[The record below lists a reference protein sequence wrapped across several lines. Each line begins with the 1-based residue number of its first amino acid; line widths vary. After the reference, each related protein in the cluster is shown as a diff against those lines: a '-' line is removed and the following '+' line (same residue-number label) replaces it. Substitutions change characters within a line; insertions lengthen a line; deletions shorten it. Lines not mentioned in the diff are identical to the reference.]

1 MRKSVLRIS
10 CKDSATVISAG
21 ARQEGRAH
29 VPVDSEAANSR
40 GKATRARTQSANEK
54 DSAAN
59 LMQGQ
64 RHGYLPAQG
73 KRAGPTSSW
82 TPRPLT
88 VAVKRHGHGHSPPM
102 RNSVLR
108 ISCKDSATAISA
120 GARQEGRA
128 HVPVDSEAANSRRKA
143 TRARTQSANEKVSA
157 ANLMQGQRH
166 GYICRRKARGQ
177 GPRPRGL
184 RGR

>member
-1 MRKSVLRIS
+1 MPWPSLGEVV
-10 CKDSATVISAG
+10 VI
-21 ARQEGRAH
+21 
-29 VPVDSEAANSR
+29 
-40 GKATRARTQSANEK
+40 EK
-54 DSAAN
+54 DSAGN
-59 LMQGQ
+59 LM
-64 RHGYLPAQG
+64 HGHSPLMRNTYNTLLTVAVKARGQG

-102 RNSVLR
+102 RKSVLR

-143 TRARTQSANEKVSA
+143 TRARTQSANEKFSA

-177 GPRPRGL
+177 GPRRRGL